1 MNEKIFPYE
10 NIISITD
17 LREDI
22 DTLMER
28 LTKYPYTFIFK
39 NRNPFFIAVEPNWFK
54 EKILTKKT
62 REKKALTKRQKAAT
76 YFDRVAKEAGNW
88 EATKLV
94 VEMREQEKQ
103 KWTK

>member
-1 MNEKIFPYE
+1 MNEEVFPYE

-22 DTLMER
+22 NALTSR
-28 LTKYPYTFIFK
+28 LAQYPYTFIFK
-39 NRNPFFIAVEPNWFK
+39 NRNPFFIAVEPTWFK

-62 REKKALTKRQKAAT
+62 REKKTLIKRQKAAT
-76 YFDRVAKEAGNW
+76 YFDKVAKKVGNW

-94 VEMREQEKQ
+94 IEMREQEKR